1 MGSDGTVPQQETSLS
16 CSRAPGGKKGELA
29 MPPKIC
35 IVGGERFQGP
45 GSRCPA
51 HAYRRWAGVKESSR
65 TGYRYDWPRR
75 RAEQLKA
82 NPNCAIC
89 GAPATTVDHVVSK
102 AFARE
107 VLGWTVE
114 QIEARSNLQSLD
126 RRCHAKKTAAEGQAA
141 RRRKRRH
148 GGGEGP
154 TG

>member
-1 MGSDGTVPQQETSLS
+1 
-16 CSRAPGGKKGELA
+16 

-75 RAEQLKA
+75 RAEQQKA

-89 GAPATTVDHVVSK
+89 GCSGHGCSTTSSSK

-114 QIEARSNLQSLD
+114 QSRGSIQPSEPRSSLS
-126 RRCHAKKTAAEGQAA
+126 RRKKTAAEGQAA